1 MIYESVFVPLSD
13 YFRFV
18 TMKTTITIFLAIFL
32 LSACGSGTLR
42 GKPSSATATNASSI
56 RFVEPKYYTYSILAT
71 YPHATTSYTQGLQY
85 VDGILWEGTGQNGKS
100 VLQQVDL
107 ATGKT
112 KVIAR
117 LPQSEF
123 GEGITLLNG
132 KVYQLTWQSNKAYVY
147 DATTGQKLQEFR
159 YAGEGWGLT
168 TDGKQLYLS
177 DGTAKIYP
185 TDPETFRR
193 GKPITVTLRGEPVYY
208 LNELEWIEGR
218 IWANIYTTDHIA
230 IINPT
235 TGVVEGLIDLT
246 GLLPAGEITP
256 QTDVLNGIAYDAATK
271 RIFVTGKNWSRLFE
285 IAISEK

>member
-32 LSACGSGTLR
+32 LTACGSGSVR
-42 GKPSSATATNASSI
+42 GKHVAAATTGTTTP
-56 RFVEPKYYTYSILAT
+56 RFAEPRYYTYTILAAH
-71 YPHATTSYTQGLQY
+71 PHATTSYTQGLQY
-85 VDGILWEGTGQNGKS
+85 VNGVMWEGTGQNGKS

-123 GEGITLLNG
+123 GEGITFLNG

-147 DATTGQKLQEFR
+147 EAATGRKLQEFR
-159 YAGEGWGLT
+159 YPGEGWGLT

-185 TDPETFRR
+185 VDPETFRR
-193 GKPITVTLRGEPVYY
+193 GKPVTVTLRGEPVNY
-208 LNELEWIEGR
+208 LNELEWIDGR

-230 IINPT
+230 IIHPT

-246 GLLPAGEITP
+246 GLLPATEITA

-285 IAISEK
+285 ITISEK